1 MVVTNHDSLAIELSD
16 WTTDRVLSLAPDP
29 ASAKNGKGLATLNKW
44 SNLGKEQQI
53 IWGECQGSGK
63 DPYRTQIDLSE
74 PAFRCSCPSRKVPC
88 KHGLGLLFL
97 VVSQPT
103 VLANGTPPDW
113 VSDWIASRAKREE
126 KQKQKLSEPEK
137 AVDPEAQAKRA
148 NARLNK
154 VKAGVQ
160 DLQIWLQDLIRQGLT
175 SVSTESYKFWEQ
187 PAARMVDA
195 QAPSL
200 ARQLRDIPSVIAS
213 GAGWQERLLQKLGK
227 LHLLLEGFQR
237 LDDLPMGIQADIR
250 TQIGWTQN
258 QAELTESGNEKNS
271 NHLVQDVWLVMGQQV
286 ETEDRL
292 RVSRTWLWGQSS
304 DRYALYLQ
312 FAHGTQPFE
321 HNFMLGIS
329 LEAELA
335 FFESAYPLR
344 AIITNRQSSLSPISI
359 LDNARSETI
368 DLAIASYSNALVQNP
383 WLERFPFT
391 LQQVIPVHKEGKWFI
406 RDRAANLLPI
416 SSRFERG
423 WTLLALSGGHPV
435 TIFGEWNGNDFYP
448 LSIWT
453 EDKFHII

>member
-1 MVVTNHDSLAIELSD
+1 MVLTNHDSPTTESDD
-16 WTTDRVLSLAPDP
+16 WTADRVVALAPDP
-29 ASAKNGKGLATLNKW
+29 ASAKNGKGLAILNKW
-44 SNLGKEQQI
+44 SNLGKDEQI
-53 IWGECQGSGK
+53 IWGECKGSGK
-63 DPYRTQIDLSE
+63 DPYRTQVDLSE
-74 PAFRCSCPSRKVPC
+74 PAFRCSCPSRKFPC
-88 KHGLGLLFL
+88 KHGLALLFL
-97 VVSQPT
+97 MVSQPT
-103 VLANGTPPDW
+103 VLPSGTPPDW
-113 VSDWIASRAKREE
+113 VTDWIASRAKREE

-137 AVDPEAQAKRA
+137 VVDPEAQAKRA

-160 DLQIWLQDLIRQGLT
+160 DLQVWLYDLIRQGLT

-213 GAGWQERLLQKLGK
+213 GTGWQERLLHRLGK
-227 LHLLLEGFQR
+227 LHLLLEGFQH

-258 QAELTESGNEKNS
+258 QAELTESVNEKGS
-271 NHLVQDVWLVMGQQV
+271 NYLVQDVWLVMGQQV
-286 ETEDRL
+286 ETEERL
-292 RVSRTWLWGQSS
+292 RVSRTWLWGKSS

-321 HNFMLGIS
+321 HNFMLGNY

-344 AIITNRQSSLSPISI
+344 AIIINRQSSLSSGSI
-359 LDNARSETI
+359 ADGIGYETI
-368 DLAIASYSNALVQNP
+368 DVAIASFSSALVKNP
-383 WLERFPFT
+383 WLERFPLT
-391 LQQVIPVHKEGKWFI
+391 LQQVIPLHQEGKWFI
-406 RDRAANLLPI
+406 RDRAANLLPM

-435 TIFGEWNGNDFYP
+435 TTFGEWNANDFYP
-448 LSIWT
+448 LSIWVG
-453 EDKFHII
+453 EKFYVA